1 MPYRPLVCKIRC
13 SNPNKKGSKFANR
26 NYLIYIATRENVDL
40 GNEQHADP
48 LKEDLAADQE
58 TANEDYLKYISDRPR
73 SHGLFGNIDTQD
85 LTALSNKVSDLT
97 EQGRNI
103 YKVIIS
109 LSETDAQLLG
119 YTNKEKWNE
128 YLKASMPD
136 LAKSLGV
143 SVYDHTWVAAY
154 HAENG
159 HPHVH
164 VMLWDNKDKVKSPF
178 IPVATQH
185 ECRKIL
191 SDKMFDEEYENS
203 LKQILKTERE
213 EYINQKNAA
222 RDDITAEFKKIF
234 FSVQPINGNDTLGL
248 PDKLHTGELE
258 HITQA
263 LEEIKDLLPVSGKM
277 MYKYMPAEIKEKID
291 AITDKIL
298 ERKDFN
304 VKVQE
309 YVHATVELQRMQG
322 KVEKQL
328 VYAEQRAMGELHSR
342 AGNILLKGMMLQ
354 MQRTSSM
361 TDREM
366 QNDMSKIWEASD
378 TEIEVLDQTM
388 DVTGFETE
396 YYTEG
401 HMKKR
406 TNMYQQAKACL
417 EEKDYVKAMEL
428 FEKCAKKGHG
438 FAMYQIGKMYMKG
451 MGVAKDTIKAIS
463 WFEEA
468 SKNRASVAA
477 DYMLGK
483 LYSREEDILDI
494 EKSIK
499 YFTTAAEN
507 GNATAMYQLG
517 NIFYSGKFVEKDQEL
532 GLQWM
537 LKASQEGDAYSS
549 VFLGDLSMQNSKK
562 AGDDS
567 FLKAVNYYGIA
578 CQKEHLTAMY
588 KLGKIY
594 CKGDCGSDKI
604 PEGEKM
610 L

>member
-13 SNPNKKGSKFANR
+13 SNPNKKGSRCANR

-48 LKEDLAADQE
+48 LKEDMAADQE

-73 SHGLFGNIDTQD
+73 SHGLFGNIDIQD
-85 LTALSNKVSDLT
+85 LNALSNKVSTLT

-128 YLKASMPD
+128 YLKAAIPD

-154 HAENG
+154 HAEKG

-203 LKQILKTERE
+203 LKQILKAERE

-234 FSVQPINGNDTLGL
+234 FSVQPINGNDVWGL

-263 LEEIKDLLPVSGKM
+263 LEELKDLLPVSGKM

-298 ERKDFN
+298 ERKDFK
-304 VKVQE
+304 VKAQE

-328 VYAEQRAMGELHSR
+328 VYAEQRAMGELYSR
-342 AGNILLKGMMLQ
+342 AGNVLLKGMMLQ

-361 TDREM
+361 TDREI
-366 QNDMSKIWEASD
+366 QNDVPKIWEPSD
-378 TEIEVLDQTM
+378 TKIELLDQ
-388 DVTGFETE
+388 
-396 YYTEG
+396 
-401 HMKKR
+401 
-406 TNMYQQAKACL
+406 AIACL
-417 EEKDYVKAMEL
+417 EEKDYEKAMDWL
-428 FEKCAKKGHG
+428 KK
-438 FAMYQIGKMYMKG
+438 
-451 MGVAKDTIKAIS
+451 
-463 WFEEA
+463 
-468 SKNRASVAA
+468 AA
-477 DYMLGK
+477 DEY
-483 LYSREEDILDI
+483 
-494 EKSIK
+494 
-499 YFTTAAEN
+499 EN
-507 GNATAMYQLG
+507 TYAQYTLG
-517 NIFYSGKFVEKDQEL
+517 NIFHELENEEMAFQYWSKAADADNEYGIWRVGRCYLWGIGVKKDVDKGMEYLRYAVEKYESEFAAREL
-532 GLQWM
+532 
-537 LKASQEGDAYSS
+537 ENYSS
-549 VFLGDLSMQNSKK
+549 MSFKALS
-562 AGDDS
+562 
-567 FLKAVNYYGIA
+567 YGIFRMFFDELTKLTNQSQRRFHRSEHEKSRQA
-578 CQKEHLTAMY
+578 KKEEVLHR
-588 KLGKIY
+588 
-594 CKGDCGSDKI
+594 D
-604 PEGEKM
+604 
-610 L
+610 